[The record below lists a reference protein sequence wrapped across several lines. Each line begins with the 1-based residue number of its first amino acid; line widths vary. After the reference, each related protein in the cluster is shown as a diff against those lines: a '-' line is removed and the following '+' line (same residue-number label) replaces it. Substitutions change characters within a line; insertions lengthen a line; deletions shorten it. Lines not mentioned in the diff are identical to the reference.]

1 MKHKN
6 SSRRHNS
13 SCTNYC
19 TCSSVSFPPESVL
32 VETEEPVS
40 VEAFKAACEKFPV
53 LQVKDNPAEQIYP
66 MPLYT
71 SNQND
76 CEIGRIRKDLY
87 NDKGMNFWIVGDQI
101 RKGAALNAL

>member
-1 MKHKN
+1 
-6 SSRRHNS
+6 
-13 SCTNYC
+13 
-19 TCSSVSFPPESVL
+19 
-32 VETEEPVS
+32 
-40 VEAFKAACEKFPV
+40 
-53 LQVKDNPAEQIYP
+53 

-101 RKGAALNAL
+101 RKGAALNAFKLLNTW